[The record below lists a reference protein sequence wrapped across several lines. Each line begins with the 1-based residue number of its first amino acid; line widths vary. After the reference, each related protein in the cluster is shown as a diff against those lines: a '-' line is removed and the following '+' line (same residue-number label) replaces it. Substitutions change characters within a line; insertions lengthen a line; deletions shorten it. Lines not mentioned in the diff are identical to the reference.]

1 MTQNP
6 KEWVSLSAS
15 DPGKRNLWTLTGSR
29 LNLIEQGPD
38 EQTTLGLKAKSKNE
52 SEVAQCV

>member
-6 KEWVSLSAS
+6 KEWVSQSAS

-38 EQTTLGLKAKSKNE
+38 E
-52 SEVAQCV
+52 